1 MMDFSYTLD
10 QTKFL
15 KESLWIWNATLY
27 MESLKSIFNIS
38 LKAPGT
44 STESEVAA
52 ETTVS
57 VSEPSQNFQNILKS
71 SLVKFIEQIQESRQ
85 AVENPEIDELED
97 SESEN
102 KNKDAELDQDPIL
115 DLELGESESFL
126 DQLLNKFNINQE
138 PKDPAPTDPSLSDIL
153 GITKQLKNKNSNK
166 PSANIDTEKETISDF
181 FQDLL
186 REEDLEKYN
195 EIADV
200 APERTQDLEKNR
212 AKNLEK
218 NGSFKLGNFL
228 QDELTAAVKE
238 SSIIAAELEN
248 LLEELEG

>member
-1 MMDFSYTLD
+1 
-10 QTKFL
+10 
-15 KESLWIWNATLY
+15 
-27 MESLKSIFNIS
+27 MESLKSISTDPIKNILFNIS
-38 LKAPGT
+38 LKEPAD
-44 STESEVAA
+44 STESEVAP
-52 ETTVS
+52 ETTDS

-85 AVENPEIDELED
+85 AIENPEIDEPED

-115 DLELGESESFL
+115 DLVGSESFL

-138 PKDPAPTDPSLSDIL
+138 PKDPAPTNPSLSDIL
-153 GITKQLKNKNSNK
+153 GITNQLKNKNNNK
-166 PSANIDTEKETISDF
+166 PSANIDTKKETISDF

-186 REEDLEKYN
+186 REKDLEKYN
-195 EIADV
+195 EIEDV
-200 APERTQDLEKNR
+200 APERTQDLEKNK
-212 AKNLEK
+212 AKNLE
-218 NGSFKLGNFL
+218 NNESLKLGNFL
-228 QDELTAAVKE
+228 QDELTAAAKE

>member
-1 MMDFSYTLD
+1 
-10 QTKFL
+10 
-15 KESLWIWNATLY
+15 
-27 MESLKSIFNIS
+27 MESLKSISTDPIKNILFNIS
-38 LKAPGT
+38 LKEPVD
-44 STESEVAA
+44 STESEVAP
-52 ETTVS
+52 ETTDS

-85 AVENPEIDELED
+85 AIENPEIDEPED

-115 DLELGESESFL
+115 DLVGSESFL

-138 PKDPAPTDPSLSDIL
+138 PKDPAPTNPSLSDIL
-153 GITKQLKNKNSNK
+153 GITNQLKNKNNNK
-166 PSANIDTEKETISDF
+166 PSANIDTKKETISDF

-186 REEDLEKYN
+186 REKDLEKYN
-195 EIADV
+195 EIEDV
-200 APERTQDLEKNR
+200 APERTQDLEKNK
-212 AKNLEK
+212 AKNLE
-218 NGSFKLGNFL
+218 NNESLKLGNFL
-228 QDELTAAVKE
+228 QDELTAAAKE

>member
-1 MMDFSYTLD
+1 MGFSYTRD
-10 QTKFL
+10 KTKFL
-15 KESLWIWNATLY
+15 KEPLWIWNATLY
-27 MESLKSIFNIS
+27 IESLKNIFNIS
-38 LKAPGT
+38 LKEPAN

-52 ETTVS
+52 ETTDS

-85 AVENPEIDELED
+85 AIENPEIDEPED

-102 KNKDAELDQDPIL
+102 KNKDAELDQDQIL
-115 DLELGESESFL
+115 DLELGGSESFL

-138 PKDPAPTDPSLSDIL
+138 LKDPAPTDPSLSDIL

-166 PSANIDTEKETISDF
+166 PSANIDTEKETISDV

-200 APERTQDLEKNR
+200 APERNQDLEKNR
-212 AKNLEK
+212 AKTLKK
-218 NGSFKLGNFL
+218 NGTFKLGNFL